1 MEDAGLTLPPA
12 FAALEPSGTDPAA
25 APDARGP
32 SPALGGEG
40 GMTRYLLDEPYRFEF
55 YQAVRLLER
64 ERGDRAPVGGFADPM
79 AEVARFGV
87 NPSVAFPPSE
97 IAEASAEGG
106 QARLSV
112 NFFGLDGAQGVL
124 PLEYSMLAL
133 DRARTKDHALREFL
147 DIFNHRA
154 ISLLYRAWAKS
165 HFAVGYE
172 RDGGDE
178 LTRHLLDLVGLGTE
192 GVRDRLPVPDE
203 TLLLYTGLLAAAPR
217 SAVALEQLVSD
228 YFGVPARVEQFVG
241 AWYAVDDDSQCRIG
255 EREDET
261 TALGFGALAGDE
273 VWDQQSRA
281 RLRLGPL
288 TRAQYDRF
296 LPGGESFEALRGVVR
311 FFARDEVDFELQLVL
326 AADEVPSAAL
336 GAGPLPLGWSTWL
349 RSRPGAFGRDAD
361 ETVFTL

>member
-12 FAALEPSGTDPAA
+12 FAALEPLGAQPEGPPPAA
-25 APDARGP
+25 
-32 SPALGGEG
+32 PAGLGAEG
-40 GMTRYLLDEPYRFEF
+40 GMTRLMLEEPQRFAF

-64 ERGDRAPVGGFADPM
+64 ERGSRELVGGFADPA

-87 NPSVAFPPSE
+87 NPSVAFPASE
-97 IAEASAEGG
+97 IADARAEGG
-106 QARLSV
+106 QARLTV
-112 NFFGLDGAQGVL
+112 NFFGLDGPQGVL
-124 PLEYSMLAL
+124 PLEYSMLVT
-133 DRARTKDHALREFL
+133 ARTRAKDHALREFL
-147 DIFNHRA
+147 DLFNHRA

-172 RDGGDE
+172 RDGADE

-203 TLLLYTGLLAAAPR
+203 SLLLYTGLLAAAPR
-217 SAVALEQLVSD
+217 SAVALEQIVSD
-228 YFGVPARVEQFVG
+228 YFGVTARVEQFVG
-241 AWYAVDDDSQCRIG
+241 GWYAVDDDAQCRIG

-288 TRAQYDRF
+288 TRRQYDCF
-296 LPGGESFEALRGVVR
+296 LPGGESFEALRGLVR
-311 FFARDEVDFELQLVL
+311 FYARDEVDFELQLVL

-336 GAGPLPLGWSTWL
+336 GAGSLALGWSTWL
-349 RSRPGAFGRDAD
+349 RSRPEQPFGRDAD